1 MNDNETIRVL
11 VAEDD
16 FLVKAEVVRILSTKS
31 YEIVGLASSGREA
44 LEMTASLKPDV
55 ILMDIKMPELN
66 GLEATRQIQEK
77 WPTPVVILT
86 AHESRDLV
94 NEASKVGAGAYLTK
108 PLRPEELERALTIAM
123 ARHDDL
129 MQLRSLNHTLETKNS
144 ELASALAEIK
154 TLRDILPICSFC
166 KKIRDDQGYW
176 NQVEQYISDHTG
188 TKFSHGICDD
198 CMAEHYPEFGKSKSK
213 KGKDE

>member
-44 LEMTASLKPDV
+44 LEMAASLKPDV

-94 NEASKVGAGAYLTK
+94 DEASKVGAGAYLTK

-123 ARHDDL
+123 ARHNDL

-198 CMAEHYPEFGKSKSK
+198 CMAEHYPDLGKSNSK
-213 KGKDE
+213 RDKDE

>member
-94 NEASKVGAGAYLTK
+94 DEASKVGAGAYLTK

-123 ARHDDL
+123 ARHNDL

-198 CMAEHYPEFGKSKSK
+198 CMAEHYPEFGNAKSK

>member
-94 NEASKVGAGAYLTK
+94 DEASKVGAGAYLTK

-123 ARHDDL
+123 ARHNDL
-129 MQLRSLNHTLETKNS
+129 MQLRSLNHTLEAKNS

-198 CMAEHYPEFGKSKSK
+198 CMAEHYPEFGNAKSK